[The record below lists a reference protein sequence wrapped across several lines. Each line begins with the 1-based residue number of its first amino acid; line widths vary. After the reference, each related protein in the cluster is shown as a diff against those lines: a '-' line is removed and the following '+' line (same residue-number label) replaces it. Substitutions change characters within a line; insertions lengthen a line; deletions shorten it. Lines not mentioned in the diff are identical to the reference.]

1 MLDRDG
7 TIIPDRA
14 YTRDPDDVTL
24 LPGAA
29 AAIRRL
35 AAAGFP
41 SIIITNQSGIARGLI
56 SLAQYAA
63 VRKRLEELLAAEG
76 AVLVDT
82 FTCPHHPDVTGPCP
96 CRKPA
101 TGLYER
107 AAAMYDLDL
116 SRCFFIG
123 DKARDII
130 PAIAFG
136 ARGVL
141 VRSTNT
147 NDDDLAHADSA
158 KQPVVSSLTEAVD
171 LLLAPEP

>member
-41 SIIITNQSGIARGLI
+41 SIVITNQSGIARGLI

-63 VRKRLEELLAAEG
+63 VRKRLEAFHRQTMPVTTFYKQKSWLRE
-76 AVLVDT
+76 VDG
-82 FTCPHHPDVTGPCP
+82 TGPVD
-96 CRKPA
+96 KVF
-101 TGLYER
+101 ER
-107 AAAMYDLDL
+107 IQR
-116 SRCFFIG
+116 S
-123 DKARDII
+123 
-130 PAIAFG
+130 
-136 ARGVL
+136 L
-141 VRSTNT
+141 V
-147 NDDDLAHADSA
+147 
-158 KQPVVSSLTEAVD
+158 
-171 LLLAPEP
+171 